1 VGRPSIPIGVNFR
14 GLRGTLYAFPRP
26 ERLSAGGVLMENA
39 DIEQRFHL
47 MQKEI
52 EATVSLMTENKLDL
66 MAAIDSLRIELEVLK
81 TYMERF
87 HPGFAESYP
96 QFREEAIQAIDPE
109 WMASA
114 STKRVGA
121 GGAGDV
127 AKR

>member
-1 VGRPSIPIGVNFR
+1 
-14 GLRGTLYAFPRP
+14 
-26 ERLSAGGVLMENA
+26 MENA

-52 EATVSLMTENKLDL
+52 EATVSLMRANKFDL
-66 MAAIDSLRIELEVLK
+66 TAAIDSIRIELEVLK

-109 WMASA
+109 WLATASA
-114 STKRVGA
+114 KR
-121 GGAGDV
+121 GD
-127 AKR
+127 RSGS